1 MECSLL
7 ITVTYNLVHNFYKST
22 KAMTNWINKLGL
34 FVFRGN
40 DSFPG
45 LPSSQTKVFNSQVS
59 SNRVMMD
66 ESMWITRGSLTMGFP
81 SHWITWSSDV
91 KFGSLFLPVKQFNPV
106 VLSLIL
112 FLLCWIVSFLVESL
126 LFCFLPASFFVVLC
140 LVVFLLLLNSLPNVV
155 LSPLTPLVE

>member
-1 MECSLL
+1 MTLF
-7 ITVTYNLVHNFYKST
+7 ITFIKVPRQWQI
-22 KAMTNWINKLGL
+22 WINKLGL
-34 FVFRGN
+34 FVFHGN

-59 SNRVMMD
+59 SNRVMMEGID
-66 ESMWITRGSLTMGFP
+66 VNHTGVIDDGVPRSTMG
-81 SHWITWSSDV
+81 ITWSSDV

-140 LVVFLLLLNSLPNVV
+140 LVVSLLLLNSLPNVV